1 MAKWVAYTP
10 LGDLQPGDEV
20 SPLNYSEEDW
30 NYNVTHGVFVRQGGP
45 HDPAVLAGPQDD
57 DEDPDPKD
65 LRIRELERQLE
76 LAYGRTGTPAPGAT
90 DPDVLQAQQD
100 RQEEQDS
107 ANEEGSND
115 KKEADKANAD
125 KQTSSGT
132 SSSSGKTNSP
142 STTST
147 SNSNDKK

>member
-45 HDPAVLAGPQDD
+45 HDPAILAGPQDD

-76 LAYGRTGTPAPGAT
+76 LMHGRQGTPAPGT
-90 DPDVLQAQQD
+90 MDPDVLQAQQD
-100 RQEEQDS
+100 RDEEHES
-107 ANEEGSND
+107 ANEEGAED
-115 KKEADKANAD
+115 KKTADENAG
-125 KQTSSGT
+125 KQTSSG
-132 SSSSGKTNSP
+132 SSTSSGKSSSP
-142 STTST
+142 SSTSS